1 MEEGRSL
8 WPVWLPTMIDY
19 EIGHSVIRTLVTEC
33 GGEGEVTEASLANL
47 LCVCVCDLL
56 PTRI

>member
-47 LCVCVCDLL
+47 LCVWVCVCV
-56 PTRI
+56 